1 VDGEGAAGRCGAKRK
16 DDVTDTQK
24 WQLLAAILVLGFVLW
39 LISPVLAPFALSA
52 LFAYLGDPLVDRLER
67 WKLSRTA
74 AVTVV
79 FGAMTLVVVG
89 IALLL
94 VPMLERQ
101 VSRFIER
108 LPAYFGWFRD
118 TAVPWLVARFG
129 IPADILDFNPG
140 KLTALVQQHW
150 REAGGFATSVLA
162 GVSKSGFAIL
172 GWIANVLL
180 VPVVTFYLLRDWD
193 FIVARVRE
201 LLPRPV
207 EPLVTRLARE
217 SDDVLGAF
225 LRGQLLVMAALAT
238 IYSVGLW
245 LVGIDLALLI
255 GMTAG
260 LISFVP
266 YLGGIIGVLAAVI
279 AALVQYHD
287 ITHVLLVLAVFG
299 VGQTLEG
306 MVLTPW
312 LVGDRIGLHPVAVIF
327 AVMVGGELFGF
338 LGILLALPVA
348 SVVNVVLRHAHER
361 YLASR
366 LYGAPGEAPP
376 PAVAALDEAPATEPA
391 PGERGVAPTPV
402 PPVAP

>member
-1 VDGEGAAGRCGAKRK
+1 MTGGM
-16 DDVTDTQK
+16 TDIQK

-67 WKLSRTA
+67 WRMSRTL
-74 AVTVV
+74 AVCVV
-79 FGAMTLVVVG
+79 FAAMSVVIAG

-101 VSRFIER
+101 VARFIER

-129 IPADILDFNPG
+129 LPADLLDFDPG
-140 KLTALVQQHW
+140 KITALMQDHW
-150 REAGGFATSVLA
+150 REAGGFATTVLKS
-162 GVSKSGFAIL
+162 VSKSGFAIL
-172 GWIANVLL
+172 GWVANVLL

-193 FIVARVRE
+193 VLVSRVRE
-201 LLPRPV
+201 MLPRPI
-207 EPLVTRLARE
+207 EPTISTLARE
-217 SDDVLGAF
+217 SDSVLGAF
-225 LRGQLLVMAALAT
+225 LRGQLMVMAALAT

-245 LVGIDLALLI
+245 LVGVDLALLI
-255 GMTAG
+255 GMIAG

-266 YLGGIIGVLAAVI
+266 YLGGIVGVLAGVI
-279 AALVQYHD
+279 AALVQFHD
-287 ITHVLLVLAVFG
+287 MTHVLMVLAVFG
-299 VGQTLEG
+299 IGQTLEG
-306 MVLTPW
+306 MVLTPL

-361 YLASR
+361 YLGSG
-366 LYGAPGEAPP
+366 LYGAGEGLPV
-376 PAVAALDEAPATEPA
+376 VAIDGEKIATD
-391 PGERGVAPTPV
+391 VAPTVAPV
-402 PPVAP
+402 PPAAP

>member
-1 VDGEGAAGRCGAKRK
+1 M
-16 DDVTDTQK
+16 TDTQK
-24 WQLLAAILVLGFVLW
+24 WQLLAATLVLGFVLW

-67 WKLSRTA
+67 WKLSRTFS
-74 AVTVV
+74 VCVV
-79 FGAMTLVVVG
+79 FAAMTIVVAG

-101 VSRFIER
+101 VARFIER
-108 LPAYFGWFRD
+108 LPAYFAWFRD

-129 IPADILDFNPG
+129 LPADMLDFDPSQV
-140 KLTALVQQHW
+140 TTLVQQHW
-150 REAGGFATSVLA
+150 REAGGFATTVLK

-172 GWIANVLL
+172 GWVANVLL

-193 FIVARVRE
+193 AIVARVRE

-207 EPLVTRLARE
+207 EPTISRLARE
-217 SDDVLGAF
+217 SDSVLGAF
-225 LRGQLLVMAALAT
+225 LRGQLLVMIALGT
-238 IYSVGLW
+238 IYSIGLW

-255 GMTAG
+255 GMIAG

-266 YLGGIIGVLAAVI
+266 YLGGIIGLLAAVI

-287 ITHVLLVLAVFG
+287 MAHVLLVLLVFG

-306 MVLTPW
+306 MVLTPL

-361 YLASR
+361 YLASH
-366 LYGAPGEAPP
+366 LYGR
-376 PAVAALDEAPATEPA
+376 DEGAGAGGKIA
-391 PGERGVAPTPV
+391 SDVAPTVAPTDAVVPPV
-402 PPVAP
+402 PPAAP